1 MEPTAGRAG
10 REAPK
15 PPAMTPVVGA
25 RFTRVVHR
33 EWGRS
38 TVRPLASALSWLR
51 FVLFFLF
58 SLVFQFVHSI
68 RFVRHSFFGSRKEP
82 RIHITI
88 LHKYMPLLALAKGF
102 NKRCFFR
109 SRVLHGDVVSC
120 RHRTGKLGLGWATN
134 LGVIQLPRVRWRL
147 LACQNGASPDCIIA
161 VVVLFFLLL
170 LLWKCACVLLM
181 FLFCGV

>member
-88 LHKYMPLLALAKGF
+88 LHGSGVWCSCPELSGYHGDKGRAQCYCWDAALGNASNGGKTYFALAACGE
-102 NKRCFFR
+102 R
-109 SRVLHGDVVSC
+109 SGYFARQDQRQGYE
-120 RHRTGKLGLGWATN
+120 RRT
-134 LGVIQLPRVRWRL
+134 
-147 LACQNGASPDCIIA
+147 
-161 VVVLFFLLL
+161 
-170 LLWKCACVLLM
+170 
-181 FLFCGV
+181 